1 MVGPF
6 ALYFGIRP
14 WELRDPEKLTH
25 HEFLGLER
33 LALDL
38 MSKREAGRGGG

>member
-14 WELRDPEKLTH
+14 WELRADLLTH
-25 HEFLGLER
+25 DEFLALER
-33 LALDL
+33 LALEL
-38 MSKREAGRGGG
+38 MRKKGGGGGGG